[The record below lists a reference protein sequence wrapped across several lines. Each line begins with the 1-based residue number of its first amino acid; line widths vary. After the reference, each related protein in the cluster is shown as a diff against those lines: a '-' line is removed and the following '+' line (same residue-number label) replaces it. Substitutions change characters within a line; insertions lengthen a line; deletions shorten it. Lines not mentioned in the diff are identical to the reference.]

1 MTMKSENTKA
11 GSLVTYMKRGARSD
25 VWHIIWLGLAPLAL
39 LAAIVIAV
47 VALVALIRLLVDPA
61 SFLLQQQL
69 FLIVMITG
77 LAVAISAYTIAI
89 TRELRRIEMWRR
101 DGHTTKATAG
111 LVVVTIV
118 AIVII
123 LPVILTLFFH

>member
-25 VWHIIWLGLAPLAL
+25 VWHIILLGLAPLAL
-39 LAAIVIAV
+39 LAAIVIVV

-77 LAVAISAYTIAI
+77 LAVAISAYTITI
-89 TRELRRIEMWRR
+89 TRALRRIEMWRR
-101 DGHTTKATAG
+101 DGNTTKATAG

-123 LPVILTLFFH
+123 LPVILTLFFR

>member
-25 VWHIIWLGLAPLAL
+25 VWHLILLGLAPLAL

-77 LAVAISAYTIAI
+77 LAVAISAYTITI
-89 TRELRRIEMWRR
+89 TRALRRIEMWRR
-101 DGHTTKATAG
+101 DGNTTKATAG

-123 LPVILTLFFH
+123 LPVILTLFFR

>member
-25 VWHIIWLGLAPLAL
+25 VWHLILLGLAPLAL
-39 LAAIVIAV
+39 LAAIVIVV

-77 LAVAISAYTIAI
+77 LAVAISAYTITI
-89 TRELRRIEMWRR
+89 TRALRRIEMWRR
-101 DGHTTKATAG
+101 DGNTTKATAG

-123 LPVILTLFFH
+123 LPVILTLFFR